1 VQKES
6 LSLLDEASCI
16 VYQDKLRYVKDSKDL
31 DAFLLDNCLIL
42 AKEVSKS
49 NIGHLKLFKQVFPL
63 EALSVVDLADV
74 EKGVA
79 KNLEALTTGSSLLFL
94 THLRAF
100 LNLMIL
106 FRLADLQAHTSRHP
120 RYQLCVCCHLKLR
133 QGGVDPLFGT
143 QEPRLRHRFPFLV
156 LFLLACWIIA
166 DTIESAWF
174 CVLCAALWMCVF
186 LQKIKS
192 EKTNKPASMFPLVS
206 VLTCGGSDSLPQ
218 QSCSACAQYSPRKQ
232 T

>member
-49 NIGHLKLFKQVFPL
+49 DIGHLKLFKQVFPL

-79 KNLEALTTGSSLLFL
+79 KNLEALTTGSTLFLFL
-94 THLRAF
+94 THLVLRAF
-100 LNLMIL
+100 
-106 FRLADLQAHTSRHP
+106 FHT
-120 RYQLCVCCHLKLR
+120 
-133 QGGVDPLFGT
+133 
-143 QEPRLRHRFPFLV
+143 
-156 LFLLACWIIA
+156 
-166 DTIESAWF
+166 
-174 CVLCAALWMCVF
+174 
-186 LQKIKS
+186 
-192 EKTNKPASMFPLVS
+192 
-206 VLTCGGSDSLPQ
+206 
-218 QSCSACAQYSPRKQ
+218 
-232 T
+232 